1 MAMRVL
7 TWNLFHGRSKPETPR
22 SLLDDFAARL
32 AGWEWDVALL
42 QEVLPWWPVPLGR
55 ATGASARMTLTSRNV
70 LPPLQRLIA
79 EPRPHIIKSW
89 AGGCNAI
96 LVRRQAVVEHRSR
109 LLRLLPERRVVH
121 GVRLADGTWVSN
133 VHTQVHFERSAQ
145 ADLDQAGEATTAWAD
160 GAPALLG
167 GDFNLRGAPTAFG
180 YAHLA
185 GHWVDHVLGRGFRV
199 VERGRTLDRGTLS
212 DHAPLVVVVERL

>member
-7 TWNLFHGRSKPETPR
+7 TWNLFHGRSKG
-22 SLLDDFAARL
+22 
-32 AGWEWDVALL
+32 AG
-42 QEVLPWWPVPLGR
+42 
-55 ATGASARMTLTSRNV
+55 ARMALRSRNV
-70 LPPLQRLIA
+70 LPPLQRVIA
-79 EPRPHIIKSW
+79 EPRPHLVKSW

-96 LVRRQAVVEHRSR
+96 LVRGQAIVEHRSM

-121 GVRLADGTWVSN
+121 GVRLAEGPWVSN
-133 VHTQVHFERSAQ
+133 VHAQVHVGRFAQ
-145 ADLDQAGEATTAWAD
+145 ADLDLAAEATTAWAA

-199 VERGRTLDRGTLS
+199 VEKGRTL
-212 DHAPLVVVVERL
+212 

>member
-7 TWNLFHGRSKPETPR
+7 TWNLFHGRSKPDTPR

-55 ATGASARMTLTSRNV
+55 ATGASARMALTSRNV

-133 VHTQVHFERSAQ
+133 VHTQVHYERSAQ
-145 ADLDQAGEATTAWAD
+145 ADLDRAAEATTAWAA

-167 GDFNLRGAPTAFG
+167 GDFNLKGTPTAFG

-212 DHAPLVVVVERL
+212 DHAPLVVVVERS